1 MISKQKIKDIVSRSY
16 SEVLERECP
25 RDLNIPFTGFNS
37 NIESIDIVQ
46 IISQIEDLLEIENV
60 SGYDLLEKV
69 FEFEELTFEGLIKL
83 IENDFLK

>member
-1 MISKQKIKDIVSRSY
+1 MISKKKINDIVSRSY

-25 RDLNIPFTGFNS
+25 LDLNIPFIGINS

-46 IISQIEDLLEIENV
+46 IISQIEDSIENEKIND
-60 SGYDLLEKV
+60 YDLLEKV

-83 IENDFLK
+83 IEKDLLK